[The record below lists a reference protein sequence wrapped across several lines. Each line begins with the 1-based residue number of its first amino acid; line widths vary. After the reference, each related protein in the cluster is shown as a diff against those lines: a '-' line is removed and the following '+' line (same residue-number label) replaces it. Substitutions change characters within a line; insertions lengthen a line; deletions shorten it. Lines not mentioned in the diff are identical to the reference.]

1 MKYYDLMMKNYL
13 KQKIK
18 QGEKI
23 IIYDPKADYQPKKEK
38 IRKPEK
44 YMVK

>member
-1 MKYYDLMMKNYL
+1 MLMNYL
-13 KQKIK
+13 QQKIK

-23 IIYDPKADYQPKKEK
+23 IIYDPKADYQTKKEK